1 MKTFVGKSMTRK
13 KKQEIDNAPSM
24 FSEKEKSRK
33 NYVLYDPIIVYNAG
47 DWTIRTT
54 WAAWVEAE
62 WWMKH
67 RRFIKLN

>member
-33 NYVLYDPIIVYNAG
+33 NYVLYDPIIAYNAG
-47 DWTIRTT
+47 D
-54 WAAWVEAE
+54 
-62 WWMKH
+62 
-67 RRFIKLN
+67 